1 MRKEAFTISLA
12 SLVLGI
18 FGFFLRWLQ
27 NINGFEED
35 TGLAIPGAPTAIVFL
50 IYSLLVLAVFIVFNR
65 MYFRRRELGAQTD
78 AIQSPTAVHS
88 AVLWVCAVLG
98 AIAWLILMFS
108 ADERAY
114 PMMQRA
120 TAALG
125 ILASASLPFI
135 LPSKKAG
142 DSRAIGATAAIIPIL
157 FCCVWLITDYR
168 VQSENPV
175 RWEYVV
181 EILAVAALTMS
192 FYHLAAYFYGKAK
205 PASCL
210 LFCRISAYL
219 CLCTLTDGHDGA
231 KLLFF
236 IVCAIF
242 MFAAQFILLENGKQR
257 D

>member
-27 NINGFEED
+27 NINGFEAD

-50 IYSLLVLAVFIVFNR
+50 VYSLLVLAVFIVFNR
-65 MYFRRRELGAQTD
+65 MYVRRRELEAQIA
-78 AIQSPTAVHS
+78 AIRCPTVFHS

-98 AIAWLILMFS
+98 AICWLILMFS
-108 ADERAY
+108 ADEHSY

-120 TAALG
+120 AAALG
-125 ILASASLPFI
+125 ILASASLPFV
-135 LPSKKAG
+135 LPTKKSG
-142 DSRAIGATAAIIPIL
+142 ETHAIGTTAAIIPIL

-181 EILAVAALTMS
+181 EILAIAALTMS

-205 PASCL
+205 PAKCL
-210 LFCRISAYL
+210 LYCQISAYL
-219 CLCTLTDGHDGA
+219 CLCTLSDGHEGA

-236 IVCAIF
+236 GICAIF
-242 MFAAQFILLENGKQR
+242 MFAAQFIMIENGKR
-257 D
+257 RN